1 MQALLLHPDPRILVC
16 APSNA
21 AADVLALR
29 LLERLPQL
37 AERMQATRD
46 AKENAAS
53 WLEAVNVTPPSRP
66 RTAPQTR

>member
-46 AKENAAS
+46 ADVAA
-53 WLEAVNVTPPSRP
+53 EFAGRF
-66 RTAPQTR
+66 AAQTFLRAS